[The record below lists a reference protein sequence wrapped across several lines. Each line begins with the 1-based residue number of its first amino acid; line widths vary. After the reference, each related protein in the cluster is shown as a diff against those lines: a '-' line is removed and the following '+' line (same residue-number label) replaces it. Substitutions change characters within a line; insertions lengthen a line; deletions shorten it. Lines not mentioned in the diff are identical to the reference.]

1 MFQLYTEYELEEDS
15 LKEALTSLHKY
26 VCEDLDFNKIK
37 IKQVMYNWDLEAPI
51 KGVSVSAC
59 KEDME
64 KSLQLIGEAAEVAET
79 GDWRKMRGITYA
91 DLMKQKLEEENA
103 AAKQKPE
110 EENAAAAKPKRVRKN
125 KKDKE
130 DPK

>member
-1 MFQLYTEYELEEDS
+1 MYTEYELEEDS

-59 KEDME
+59 KEEME

-79 GDWRKMRGITYA
+79 GDWRKMRGVTYA
-91 DLMKQKLEEENA
+91 DLMKRKREEENA
-103 AAKQKPE
+103 AAKPKPE
-110 EENAAAAKPKRVRKN
+110 EENAAATKPKRVRKN